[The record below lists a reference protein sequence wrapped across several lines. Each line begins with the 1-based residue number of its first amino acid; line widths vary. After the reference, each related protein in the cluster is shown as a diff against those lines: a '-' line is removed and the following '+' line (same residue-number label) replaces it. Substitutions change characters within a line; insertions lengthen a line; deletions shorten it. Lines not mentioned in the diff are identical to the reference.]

1 MIIIYM
7 QETVSLIAQTNMKL
21 AKNLIKDLEH
31 SETET
36 GYPYL
41 KLDQEIKG
49 EE

>member
-1 MIIIYM
+1 MIIYM
-7 QETVSLIAQTNMKL
+7 QDTVSLIAKTNMKL
-21 AKNLIKDLEH
+21 AESLLMDLEH
-31 SETET
+31 CQTET